1 MKYISIDQ
9 LQSVREI
16 QLVFQCGAGV
26 RCYNKYCTTYD
37 KLKELQV
44 FVKNKIQN
52 SKNGYVVDWY
62 TKLDNQLNKFTL

>member
-26 RCYNKYCTTYD
+26 RCYNKCCRNYNE
-37 KLKELQV
+37 LKELQL

-52 SKNGYVVDWY
+52 SKNEYVVDWY
-62 TKLDNQLNKFTL
+62 SKLDNQLNKFVL

>member
-26 RCYNKYCTTYD
+26 RCYNRYCRNYNE
-37 KLKELQV
+37 LKELQM
-44 FVKNKIQN
+44 FVKTKVQC
-52 SKNGYVVDWY
+52 SKNKYVVDWY
-62 TKLDNQLNKFTL
+62 GKLDNQLNKFTL